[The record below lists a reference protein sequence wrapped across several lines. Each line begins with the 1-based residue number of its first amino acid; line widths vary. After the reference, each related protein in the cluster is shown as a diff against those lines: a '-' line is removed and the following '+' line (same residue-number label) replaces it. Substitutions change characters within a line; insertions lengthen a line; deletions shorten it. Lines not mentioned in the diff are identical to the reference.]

1 MRRRHYFVT
10 DGRSHGCADR
20 LAADFRQAGL
30 TAWTSQEYSRAFA
43 ALLGAELPL
52 LFADFDVVCMERSGQ
67 GGLIGAVAARY
78 ARSVY
83 ELGARSAAPCDAAV
97 ETLGLLARLPGVSFG
112 NGDAWQSYASPVKP
126 QCLAGLPGMENLKDI
141 KGWVESR
148 SERRVRL
155 RVCLPSAA
163 HQGYTLSVSLPLD
176 GCPALQESGLKGGL
190 AETEMKEQ
198 VLMEPDDRL
207 RHYQEEM
214 KAAVWKA
221 WQKVRR
227 VMLQMPTGTGKT
239 RLFVSLIRDIR
250 QADADARIL
259 IVAHRTELIGQISRA
274 LSVHYGMEHHVLGNG
289 NAAASAPILL
299 ASIQMLARRIG
310 KDARLQT
317 FGYIIIDEA
326 HHSLAPTYRKMLE
339 ACPAARVLGVTATPC
354 RLKRASFAALY
365 GQLVEAAPMRQFL
378 HEGYLAPYRLFTVS
392 DRAAALSR
400 INRLTK
406 FGADGDYR
414 AQDLQE
420 LLDTDAETELLYDC
434 YRLHAAGKKGLVYA
448 VSRAHAAR
456 IAALFRHKGVAA
468 AAIDCDTPQ
477 EERQALIARFKE
489 KDGGVDV
496 LVNVELFTEGF
507 DCPGIGFVMLARPTR
522 SLALYLQQVGR
533 ALRPTPGGGEV
544 VILDCAGLY
553 NRFGL
558 PERRRDWQAHFAGIR
573 AQGEDYVRRPLGS
586 PAAGGL
592 MQEVERR
599 QKQVAYTDGDT
610 CVYTPGSGLY
620 GLCDRTGRVIFRPQ
634 YEKITP
640 TPYGWYIGERRE
652 KSRKFCDVLSPG
664 DAKIY
669 SFLNIKA
676 ESDGTFSALRAVA
689 SGASF
694 CTCRFDRNLRLLP
707 SKTISISPSV
717 SIFLHGTNDPG
728 GAHRKHDRSM
738 KTLPQADVP
747 FHTTHLALDA
757 PVYDRLLRIAPGTV
771 RLHSAAS
778 HVADLLITAGEAHV
792 LKGVHEI
799 NGRNYLTTQSGLL
812 LAPGGTVYRAVR
824 PGFPL
829 FYARTSG
836 GVTLHDAHLSPLI
849 HGASIEIFPDRCL
862 IHRYHQPSL
871 TVVYID
877 YLSEG
882 IAEKRASCSCAES
895 GGRKERITPAAR
907 MSLWREPAGV

>member
-1 MRRRHYFVT
+1 MT
-10 DGRSHGCADR
+10 DGRSHDCADR
-20 LAADFRQAGL
+20 LAADLRQAGL
-30 TAWTSQEYSRAFA
+30 TAWTSPEYSRAFA

-52 LFADFDVVCMERSGQ
+52 LFADFDVVCLERRGQ

-78 ARSVY
+78 AQSVY

-97 ETLGLLARLPGVSFG
+97 ETLGLLAHLPGVSFG
-112 NGDAWQSYASPVKP
+112 TADARQSYALPMKP
-126 QCLAGLPGMENLKDI
+126 QRLAGLLGMETLKDI

-148 SERRVRL
+148 SARRVQL

-163 HQGYTLSVSLPLD
+163 HQGYTLSVSLPL
-176 GCPALQESGLKGGL
+176 GSCPALQESNLKDGL

-198 VLMEPDDRL
+198 VLMEPDNRL
-207 RHYQEEM
+207 RRYQEEM

-221 WQKVRR
+221 WQKARR

-274 LSVHYGMEHHVLGNG
+274 LSVHYGLEHHVLGNG
-289 NAAASAPILL
+289 NAAAGAPILL

-310 KDARLQT
+310 KDARLQA

-339 ACPAARVLGVTATPC
+339 AYPAARVLGVTATPC
-354 RLKRASFAALY
+354 RLKRTSFAALY
-365 GQLVEAAPMRQFL
+365 GQLVESAPMRQFL

-414 AQDLQE
+414 TQDLKE
-420 LLDTDAETELLYDC
+420 IIDTGAETEQLYDC
-434 YRLHAAGKKGLVYA
+434 YRQCAAGRKGIVYA

-468 AAIDCDTPQ
+468 AAVDCDTPP

-489 KDGGVDV
+489 KGGGVDV

-573 AQGEDYVRRPLGS
+573 PQGEDYVRRPLGS
-586 PAAGGL
+586 PAVGGL

-599 QKQVAYTDGDT
+599 QKQVADTGGDT
-610 CVYTPGSGLY
+610 CVYTSGGGLY
-620 GLCDRTGRVIFRPQ
+620 GLCDRAGRVIFRPQ

-652 KSRKFCDVLSPG
+652 KRRKFCDVLSPG

-676 ESDGTFSALRAVA
+676 ESDGTFSALRAA
-689 SGASF
+689 APDASF
-694 CTCRFDRNLRLLP
+694 CPPCRFDRNLRLIP

-717 SIFLHGTNDPG
+717 SIFQHGTNDPG
-728 GAHRKHDRSM
+728 GAHREYVRSI
-738 KTLPQADVP
+738 KTLPQTDVS
-747 FHTTHLALDA
+747 FYTTHLALDA

-771 RLHSAAS
+771 RLHSAAG
-778 HVADLLITAGEAHV
+778 HAADLLITAGEAHV
-792 LKGVHEI
+792 LKGVHKI
-799 NGRNYLTTQSGLL
+799 NGRNYLATQSGLL
-812 LAPGGTVYRAVR
+812 LSPGGTVYRAVR

-829 FYARTSG
+829 FYAGAFG
-836 GVTLHDAHLSPLI
+836 GVTLYDAHLSPLI
-849 HGASIEIFPDRCL
+849 HGASIEIFPDRSL
-862 IHRYHQPSL
+862 IHRYHQPPL
-871 TVVYID
+871 TITYID
-877 YLSEG
+877 YLCEG
-882 IAEKRASCSCAES
+882 IAEKRASCSCAE
-895 GGRKERITPAAR
+895 GRKERITPAAR
-907 MSLWREPAGV
+907 MSLWRKPVGV

>member
-1 MRRRHYFVT
+1 MLRRHYFVT
-10 DGRSHGCADR
+10 DGRSHDCADR
-20 LAADFRQAGL
+20 LAADLRQAGL

-52 LFADFDVVCMERSGQ
+52 LFADFDVVCLERRGQ

-78 ARSVY
+78 AQSVY
-83 ELGARSAAPCDAAV
+83 ELGARSAATCDAAV
-97 ETLGLLARLPGVSFG
+97 DTLGLLARLPGVSFG
-112 NGDAWQSYASPVKP
+112 TADARQSYASPVKP
-126 QCLAGLPGMENLKDI
+126 QRLAGLLGMETLKDI

-148 SERRVRL
+148 SARRVQL

-163 HQGYTLSVSLPLD
+163 HQGYTLSVSLPLRS
-176 GCPALQESGLKGGL
+176 CPALQESNLKDGL

-198 VLMEPDDRL
+198 VLIEPDDRL
-207 RHYQEEM
+207 RRYQTEM

-221 WQKVRR
+221 WQKARR

-274 LSVHYGMEHHVLGNG
+274 LSVHYGLEHHVLGNG
-289 NAAASAPILL
+289 NAAAGAPILL

-339 ACPAARVLGVTATPC
+339 AYPAARVLGVTATPC
-354 RLKRASFAALY
+354 RLKRTSFAALY
-365 GQLVEAAPMRQFL
+365 GQLVESAPMRQFL

-414 AQDLQE
+414 TQDLKE
-420 LLDTDAETELLYDC
+420 IIDTDAETEQLYDC
-434 YRLHAAGKKGLVYA
+434 YRLHAAGKKGIVYA

-489 KDGGVDV
+489 KGGGVDV

-573 AQGEDYVRRPLGS
+573 PQGEDYVRRPLGS
-586 PAAGGL
+586 PAVGGL

-599 QKQVAYTDGDT
+599 QKQVADTGGDT
-610 CVYTPGSGLY
+610 CVCRPATGLAPAVPLY
-620 GLCDRTGRVIFRPQ
+620 G
-634 YEKITP
+634 TP
-640 TPYGWYIGERRE
+640 RQI
-652 KSRKFCDVLSPG
+652 LPG
-664 DAKIY
+664 I
-669 SFLNIKA
+669 
-676 ESDGTFSALRAVA
+676 
-689 SGASF
+689 
-694 CTCRFDRNLRLLP
+694 LRLP
-707 SKTISISPSV
+707 
-717 SIFLHGTNDPG
+717 
-728 GAHRKHDRSM
+728 
-738 KTLPQADVP
+738 
-747 FHTTHLALDA
+747 AL
-757 PVYDRLLRIAPGTV
+757 APGT
-771 RLHSAAS
+771 S
-778 HVADLLITAGEAHV
+778 DLLIIEGEFHPLQGTAHIDGGDY
-792 LKGVHEI
+792 LK
-799 NGRNYLTTQSGLL
+799 TATGLL
-812 LAPGGTVYRAVR
+812 IAPGGTVYRPLR
-824 PGFPL
+824 PAFPL
-829 FYARTSG
+829 FYTTAPG
-836 GVTLHDAHLSPLI
+836 GVTLHDGHLRLLFR
-849 HGASIEIFPDRCL
+849 ATRMEIFPTHCL
-862 IHRYHQPSL
+862 LHRYQLPPLH
-871 TVVYID
+871 ID
-877 YLSEG
+877 YLDYICRGMEEKVEYYIKPEYG
-882 IAEKRASCSCAES
+882 KNREHIAQMEKNA
-895 GGRKERITPAAR
+895 
-907 MSLWREPAGV
+907 LNGVYVGV